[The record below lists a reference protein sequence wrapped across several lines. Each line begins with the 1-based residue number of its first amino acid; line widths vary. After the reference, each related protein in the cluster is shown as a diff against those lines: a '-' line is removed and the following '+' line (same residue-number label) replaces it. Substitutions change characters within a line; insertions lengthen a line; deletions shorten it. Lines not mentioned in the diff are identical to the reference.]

1 MAASTFTTQTE
12 NGVAIVSIDVPGE
25 PVNTLRDDFQGELDA
40 LLNQLSGDEGVKAI
54 VITSGK
60 PEGFI
65 AGADVQ
71 MLSQAKSAADATAMS
86 RAGQAAMDKL
96 EALAKKKPIVV
107 AIHGAA
113 LGGGYELALACSYRI
128 CTDDRKTQVGLPEVQ
143 LGLLPGAGG
152 TQRLPRL
159 IGIAHALD
167 LILAGKTVKAV
178 KAKKLG
184 LVDEVVPRAILL
196 TVAKQ
201 RALELALG
209 KLIVRRNQF
218 GKRLDLAGGLPK
230 LLRGLSAENLQALV
244 LEENPLGRKLLFQ
257 QAKKAL
263 LKQTKG
269 KYPGP
274 EKALEAVQ
282 TGADHGMA
290 AGLEAEATLFGELVV
305 SDVSKRL
312 VEIFFATTALKKD
325 NGTDDPSIK
334 GAKVE
339 KIGML
344 GAGLMGAGIAYI
356 SADNGITVR
365 LKDKDDAGLARG
377 FSQVRG
383 ILDDSVKKKRIT
395 RRERDEKLARVTG
408 ATDYSGLANAEV
420 IVEAV
425 FEDLELKQKTV
436 AEIEAVAPG
445 AIFASNTSSIP
456 ISRIAAAAARPE
468 NVIGMHFFSPVNKM
482 PLLEVI
488 RGKETSSLT
497 VATVV
502 ALGKKMGKTVIV
514 VNDGVGFYTSRILA
528 PYLNE
533 ASFLLAEGG
542 SVHEI
547 DKALTDFGFPVG
559 PLQLLDEVGVDV
571 GTKVAHIMHT
581 AFGDRMLAPA
591 GIDKLIA
598 DGRLGRK
605 AKKGFYLYG
614 EGQEKGPKIVD
625 ETVYDLLPHGRAR
638 TPIAAGEAAE
648 RCVLQLV
655 NEAALSLSEGVLR
668 SARDGDIGAVFG
680 LGFPPFRGGPFRYAD
695 SLGAQTLVERLRRL
709 EGKFG
714 IRFAPAQILVEMANS
729 GAKFFPDSKH

>member
-1 MAASTFTTQTE
+1 MAVSTFRTE
-12 NGVAIVSIDVPGE
+12 TEQGVATIFIDVPGE
-25 PVNTLRDDFQGELDA
+25 PVNTLRDDFQSEFQAVLATLADDA
-40 LLNQLSGDEGVKAI
+40 SVRAI
-54 VITSGK
+54 VIASGK

-71 MLSQAKSAADATAMS
+71 MLSRARSAAEAAELS
-86 RAGQAAMDKL
+86 RGGQQAMDKL
-96 EALAKKKPIVV
+96 EALARKKPIVAAV
-107 AIHGAA
+107 HGPA
-113 LGGGYELALACSYRI
+113 LGGGYELTLACTYRI
-128 CTDDRKTQVGLPEVQ
+128 CSDDKKTQLGLPEVQ

-159 IGIAHALD
+159 IGIAQALD
-167 LILAGKTVKAV
+167 IILAGKTVKAP

-184 LVDEVVPRAILL
+184 MVDEVVPRSILL
-196 TVAKQ
+196 EVAKT
-201 RALELALG
+201 RARELADG
-209 KLIVRRNQF
+209 KLKISR
-218 GKRLDLAGGLPK
+218 KRLDLSGGLPK
-230 LLRGLSAENLQALV
+230 LLKGLTPEVLQTIAL
-244 LEENPLGRKLLFQ
+244 EDNPLGRKVLFQ

-269 KYPGP
+269 NYPAP
-274 EKALEAVQ
+274 EKALEAVRI
-282 TGADHGMA
+282 GAEQGLE
-290 AGLEAEATLFGELVV
+290 AGLKAEATLFGELVV

-325 NGTDDPSIK
+325 TGVDEPNIQ

-356 SADNGITVR
+356 AADNGIFVR

-377 FSQVRG
+377 LTQIRG
-383 ILDDSVKKKRIT
+383 ILDEGVKRKRIT
-395 RRERDEKLARVTG
+395 RRDRDEKLARVTG
-408 ATDYSGLANAEV
+408 ATDFSGLTHAEV
-420 IVEAV
+420 VVEAV
-425 FEDLELKQKTV
+425 FEDLALKQKTV
-436 AEIEAVAPG
+436 AEIEKSAPR

-456 ISRIAAAAARPE
+456 IGKIAEGAAHPE

-488 RGKETSSLT
+488 RAPKTSSQT

-542 SVHEI
+542 AIDEI
-547 DKALTDFGFPVG
+547 DRALTGFGFPVG
-559 PLQLLDEVGVDV
+559 PLQLLDEVGIDV
-571 GTKVAHIMHT
+571 GTKVAHIMHA
-581 AFGDRMLAPA
+581 AFGDRLLAPS

-605 AKKGFYLYG
+605 AKKGFYSYG
-614 EGQEKGPKIVD
+614 EEKGKSRKSVD
-625 ETVYDLLPHGRAR
+625 ETVYDLLPGGRTR
-638 TPIAAGEAAE
+638 TPVSAGEAAE
-648 RCVLQLV
+648 RCVLQMV
-655 NEAALSLSEGVLR
+655 NEAALCLGEKVLR

-680 LGFPPFRGGPFRYAD
+680 LGWPPFRGGPFRYAD
-695 SLGAQTLVERLRRL
+695 SLGAKTIVERLRRYEEKL
-709 EGKFG
+709 GL
-714 IRFAPAQILVEMANS
+714 RFKPAPLLVEMAAS
-729 GAKFFPDSKH
+729 GATFFPVAMV